1 MIIPS
6 NDAFI
11 ANEDRLAYPLF
22 DKEGNFISAD
32 FIVPGSAV
40 MDAGTE
46 VNDEMPVNAAGVGL
60 PEMFMPDTGVDE
72 DAAIHQHPGYIR
84 GGNILSNPMFANA
97 DFTTPGYQIARIKIE
112 AVSVPPQGCIYLS

>member
-1 MIIPS
+1 MM
-6 NDAFI
+6 
-11 ANEDRLAYPLF
+11 PLLPMKTDLLTHF
-22 DKEGNFISAD
+22 LTKKVTLLVLILLFL
-32 FIVPGSAV
+32 VSAV